1 MKVFTW
7 TQHKPPPPKL
17 VPAEDLL
24 DCHFPSLD
32 PFLHCCP
39 HLAPPQNAH
48 PRLLLNPT
56 RPPVTSCR
64 LPPGPPGSTVGPI
77 PLGSPAPR

>member
-7 TQHKPPPPKL
+7 TQHKRLPGPAPPRPKL
-17 VPAEDLL
+17 VHAEDLL
-24 DCHFPSLD
+24 ECHFPSLD

-48 PRLLLNPT
+48 RRLLLNPT

-64 LPPGPPGSTVGPI
+64 LPPGEYGGAHTPG
-77 PLGSPAPR
+77 